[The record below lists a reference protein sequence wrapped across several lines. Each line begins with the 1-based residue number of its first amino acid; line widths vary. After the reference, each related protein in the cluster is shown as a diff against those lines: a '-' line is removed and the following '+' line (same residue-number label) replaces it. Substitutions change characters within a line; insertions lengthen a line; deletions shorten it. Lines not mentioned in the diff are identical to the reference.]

1 MKVTDKTIIK
11 KITANCS
18 LDTAWWKWTTHEGLM
33 TFFGKDNKIE
43 LTEGGYFEI
52 YFLMENPIGLRGSE
66 GCKILTYTPKEMISF
81 TWNAPPEFKEVR
93 ESSHYTAVIVNF
105 RPINVKQT
113 EVSIRH
119 LGWPKDKRWDPVFNY
134 FDDAWESVLN
144 KFEQSCLN

>member
-1 MKVTDKTIIK
+1 MKVTDKTILK

-18 LDTAWWKWTTHEGLM
+18 LDTAWWKWTTHEGLI

-43 LTEGGYFEI
+43 LTEGGCFEI

-66 GCKILTYTPKEMISF
+66 ECKILTFTPKEMISF

-105 RPINVKQT
+105 RAINVKQT

-134 FDDAWESVLN
+134 FNDAWEIVLK